1 MRHSFSILPA
11 CLAAGLLCLGLAR
24 PAWANPS
31 LVHATPAAHQAVA
44 VGTVTIR
51 LDFSAVIDPFPTR
64 LVLLG
69 PSGVPQLLL
78 ASPKDDEQQVITV
91 DVPLTTPGDY
101 VLQWRAGGKGSGVSH
116 GDVPFRVVAATET
129 ATH

>member
-1 MRHSFSILPA
+1 MRNSFSFLPA
-11 CLAAGLLCLGLAR
+11 CLAAVLLCAGLAR

-31 LVHATPAAHQAVA
+31 LVHATPAARQSVGA
-44 VGTVTIR
+44 GTVTIR
-51 LDFSAVIDPFPTR
+51 LDFDSVLDPFHTR

-78 ASPKDDEQQVITV
+78 ASPKDDEQQAISV
-91 DVPLTTPGDY
+91 DVPLSTPGAY

-116 GDVPFRVVAATET
+116 GSVPFDVVAAPQK
-129 ATH
+129 